1 MANLKTNEA
10 WKKLIEKYNIV
21 ERIKE
26 DGKFRILS
34 KQIKEFRE
42 PRLMAKWDSS
52 ESLPSVL
59 KKHNINI
66 LPDSSNSYILSDFE
80 LYEKIPQLTE
90 HVTEM
95 QKVMVPDY
103 ETLEI
108 KHITSESN
116 AINLLVLSNI
126 LDDFLEVEGNVQ
138 TFNGKMGSGK
148 FDFFVDTKRG
158 KEKITVNN
166 ARIEIDAGFEN
177 KESVVIMEAKNV
189 VHPDFHVR
197 QLYYPYRLW
206 KQRVTKP
213 IRLVFSVYSNM
224 IFRLFEFEFNDLED
238 YSSIRLVKEKN
249 YSLQDTKITREDL
262 LKVYKNTKVKT
273 DDNQVKSDVPFI
285 QADTF
290 ERIISLLE
298 QLYENSMTTDE
309 IAELM
314 QFLPRQSD
322 YYFNAG
328 KYLGLFEKVKD
339 DEKDAIVVQLTNL
352 GKNVYKMNYKDR
364 QLKLVELILEHK
376 IFNELFLYTFKKH
389 ELPPRELVM
398 KKMREYNVCGER
410 VIHRR
415 SGSVLSWLK
424 WIFNLPKI

>member
-249 YSLQDTKITREDL
+249 YSLQDTKITLEDL

-314 QFLPRQSD
+314 QFEPRQSD

>member
-314 QFLPRQSD
+314 QFEPRQSD